1 MPISLTIS
9 YQQLYE
15 EMSTKKYK
23 KKQDEHIYI
32 WLSVVFYNERNYPNG
47 PLKAIMIPKSTSL
60 KKYTNKICHNYK
72 CQFA

>member
-15 EMSTKKYK
+15 EMSIKKYK
-23 KKQDEHIYI
+23 KKQDEHI
-32 WLSVVFYNERNYPNG
+32 WLSVVFYNERNYPDG

-60 KKYTNKICHNYK
+60 KKYTNKNYHNYK